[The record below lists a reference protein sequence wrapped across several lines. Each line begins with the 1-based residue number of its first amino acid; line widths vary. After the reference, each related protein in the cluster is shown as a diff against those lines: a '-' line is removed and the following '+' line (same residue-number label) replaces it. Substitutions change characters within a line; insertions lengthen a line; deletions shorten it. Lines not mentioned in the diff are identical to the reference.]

1 MLNHGAEGIIAFKN
15 EAVAL
20 GGVMSNEAVESG
32 AQFGDQV
39 ERLKTS
45 FEGVFAELGVK
56 FMPLL
61 DSFMTWVL
69 DNMPTIQTT
78 FDTVL
83 SAIGNA
89 ISWVSDNISWILPL
103 LAGMLAAFVAFKIIT
118 TITAIF
124 GLFKTIIAGST
135 GVMAIFNA
143 VMAANPI
150 VLIALGIGLLI
161 AAIVLLVMNFDKVKA
176 AAGKLWDGIKDIFG
190 KIGNFVK
197 GIFDSFKTFIKLP
210 KFEVKGSLNPLKWI
224 TEGLPKLNVKWN
236 AEGGIFDSPTIF
248 GTQYGLQGVGEA
260 GPEAIMPLSKL
271 QDLLDM
277 NNGID
282 YKKLAHELKSAL
294 GGMSIVLDDREVGA
308 FVDYRIVKG
317 VL

>member
-1 MLNHGAEGIIAFKN
+1 
-15 EAVAL
+15 
-20 GGVMSNEAVESG
+20 
-32 AQFGDQV
+32 
-39 ERLKTS
+39 
-45 FEGVFAELGVK
+45 
-56 FMPLL
+56 MPLL
-61 DSFMTWVL
+61 ESFMTWVL
-69 DNMPTIQTT
+69 DNMPAIQAT

-83 SAIGNA
+83 SAVGNM
-89 ISWVSDNISWILPL
+89 ISWVSDNIGWILPL

-118 TITAIF
+118 TIVTIF

-135 GVMAIFNA
+135 GVMALFNA

-161 AAIVLLVMNFDKVKA
+161 AAIVALVMNFDKVKA
-176 AAGKLWDGIKDIFG
+176 AAQKLWDGIKDIFG
-190 KIGNFVK
+190 KMGDFVK
-197 GIFDSFKTFIKLP
+197 NIFEGFKNFIKLP
-210 KFEVKGSLNPLKWI
+210 KFEVKGTLNPLKWI